1 MGANLLVL
9 ASTLLLQPL
18 QQDTSNNTE
27 QPSNGFGRRVRPVL
41 FLDAGQATR
50 LPDLIASR
58 ALVGGGAGL
67 SLLNGLIRF
76 DFSRPISPGG
86 ARRLRFDLVI
96 EGVR

>member
-27 QPSNGFGRRVRPVL
+27 QPSNGIAYERLSDPLQYNRV
-41 FLDAGQATR
+41 GC
-50 LPDLIASR
+50 
-58 ALVGGGAGL
+58 
-67 SLLNGLIRF
+67 
-76 DFSRPISPGG
+76 PISPGG

>member
-18 QQDTSNNTE
+18 QQDTSNNIE

-58 ALVGGGAGL
+58 ALVGDGAGL

-86 ARRLRFDLVI
+86 SQEAQIRSRDQ
-96 EGVR
+96 GVR